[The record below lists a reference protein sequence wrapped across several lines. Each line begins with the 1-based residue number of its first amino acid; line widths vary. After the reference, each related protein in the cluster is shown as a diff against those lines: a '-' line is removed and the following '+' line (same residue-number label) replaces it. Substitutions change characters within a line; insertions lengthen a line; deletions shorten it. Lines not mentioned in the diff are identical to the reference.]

1 MTPDSRPKLR
11 ENIQFFLAEDERVPF
26 VFVRDPDGYVQEI
39 ERLHRSTLA
48 LLQNCDGKT
57 AISEMAPELPIDQLL
72 GFFSQ
77 LEESFFFEGDRLERA
92 RAEREEWIAETIR
105 PAAHAG
111 SGYPAERSEAHAFL
125 DGHLSLA
132 GQSGGTLTRLI
143 APHIDLRLGAEI
155 HGYAHARLRASGRP
169 DLVVVLGVC
178 HSATEHPFIA
188 CRKDFATPCG
198 TLRHD
203 AEFLD
208 ELEEHYGQSLAEGV
222 LVHETEHSVEFQ
234 ALWIAHHWP
243 DDPPPIVPIL
253 VRGFAEQIRAA
264 ESPRGLGHVE
274 RFLGALRATLQGKNA
289 VVIASVDLAHVG
301 PVYETDAIEATTL
314 TAADQPLL
322 DAMVANDAEAFFEA
336 IAADGNA
343 NQVCG
348 TAPIYLTLRL
358 GDQPGELLKY
368 GQGLIH
374 PESGSVVSYA
384 AVAFK

>member
-39 ERLHRSTLA
+39 DRLHRSTLGI
-48 LLQNCDGKT
+48 LQHCNGETELRD
-57 AISEMAPELPIDQLL
+57 MAPELPLEDLL
-72 GFFSQ
+72 GFMAQ
-77 LEESFFFEGDRLERA
+77 LDSALFFEGDRIERA
-92 RAEREEWIAETIR
+92 RAERAGWIAEPVR

-111 SGYPAERSEAHAFL
+111 SGYPAGKLEAHAFL
-125 DGHLSLA
+125 DGHLALA
-132 GQSGGTLTRLI
+132 ENSEGAVKRLI

-155 HGYAHARLRASGRP
+155 HGYAQARLRASGRP

-198 TLRHD
+198 TVRHD

-208 ELEEHYGQSLAEGV
+208 QLEAHYGQSLGEGV
-222 LVHETEHSVEFQ
+222 LAHETEHSVEFQ

-253 VRGFAEQIRAA
+253 VRGFPEQIRAA
-264 ESPRGLGHVE
+264 ESPRGLGPVE
-274 RFLGALRATLQGKNA
+274 RFLEALRATLDGKNA

-301 PVYETDAIEATTL
+301 PVYESDAIEQTTL
-314 TAADQPLL
+314 AAADQPLL

-343 NQVCG
+343 RQVCG

>member
-1 MTPDSRPKLR
+1 VTPDSRPKLR

-26 VFVRDPDGYVQEI
+26 VYVRDPDGYVQEI
-39 ERLHRSTLA
+39 ERLHRSTLGI
-48 LLQNCDGKT
+48 LQHCNGETKLRD
-57 AISEMAPELPIDQLL
+57 MAPELPLEDLL
-72 GFFSQ
+72 GFVAQ
-77 LEESFFFEGDRLERA
+77 LESALFFEGDRIDQA
-92 RAEREEWIAETIR
+92 RAERETWLAETIR

-111 SGYPAERSEAHAFL
+111 SGYPAEPTAAHAFL
-125 DGHLSLA
+125 DGHLALA
-132 GQSGGTLTRLI
+132 EESEGTLTRLI

-155 HGYAHARLRASGRP
+155 HGHAHARLRASGRP

-178 HSATEHPFIA
+178 HAATEHPFIA
-188 CRKDFATPCG
+188 CRKDFATPFG
-198 TLRHD
+198 TVRHD

-208 ELEEHYGQSLAEGV
+208 RLEEHYGQSLGEGM

-243 DDPPPIVPIL
+243 DDPPPMVPIL

-274 RFLGALRATLQGKNA
+274 RFLDALRNTLQGKNA

-314 TAADQPLL
+314 AAADQPLL

-343 NQVCG
+343 RQVCG